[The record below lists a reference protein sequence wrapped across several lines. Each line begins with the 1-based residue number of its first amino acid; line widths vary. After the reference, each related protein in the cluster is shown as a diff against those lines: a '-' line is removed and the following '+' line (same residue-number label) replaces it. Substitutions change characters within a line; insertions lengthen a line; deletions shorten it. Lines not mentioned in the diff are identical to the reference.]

1 MEIFACIFGREDF
14 KKKIDSFLSFL
25 STCREIGCASFF
37 YCSKQ

>member
-14 KKKIDSFLSFL
+14 KKKIDSF
-25 STCREIGCASFF
+25 REIGCASFF